1 MDRIKKFTEKL
12 AYDLSQVALSNVH
25 KRDSFNG
32 EILYVSAIEK
42 LIDNPA
48 EIIYLAKNGFII
60 HLVNYVEDKY
70 TVTIYFKPSQL
81 DEVKF
86 YINSLNKKL

>member
-1 MDRIKKFTEKL
+1 M
-12 AYDLSQVALSNVH
+12 ALDPNCIFC
-25 KRDSFNG
+25 K
-32 EILYVSAIEK
+32 IIEGQ
-42 LIDNPA
+42 IPA
-48 EIIYLAKNGFII
+48 EIVYLTKNGFII
-60 HLVNYVEDKY
+60 HLLKYVEDKY

>member
-1 MDRIKKFTEKL
+1 MKYIKKFTKKL
-12 AYDLSQVALSNVH
+12 GYDLSKVTLSNIH
-25 KRDSFNG
+25 KTSSFNG
-32 EILYVSAIEK
+32 EVLYISAIEK

-60 HLVNYVEDKY
+60 HLVHYVDDKY

-81 DEVKF
+81 DEIKF